1 MLRNASVRRL
11 EEVGRTCRGPLWE
24 GLPGAKGW
32 KEASA
37 PSQLTFTLSVQR
49 P

>member
-1 MLRNASVRRL
+1 MLKNALVRRL

-24 GLPGAKGW
+24 GLPDAKGQ
-32 KEASA
+32 KEADA
-37 PSQLTFTLSVQR
+37 PSQLTCTRSVQR